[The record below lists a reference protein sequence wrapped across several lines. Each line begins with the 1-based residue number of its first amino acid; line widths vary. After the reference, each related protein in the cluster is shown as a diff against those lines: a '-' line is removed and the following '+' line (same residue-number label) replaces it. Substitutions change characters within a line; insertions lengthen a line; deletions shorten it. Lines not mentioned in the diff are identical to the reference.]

1 MAPDGSSFLPLFAGL
16 DGPAAHA
23 AGDEG
28 PRARPG
34 DGVPE
39 TPRREG
45 APVFPPPPGPDASP
59 EPPPHVHEPRV
70 RLNDVQEQ
78 AVTHPGGP
86 LLILA
91 GAGSGKTRVLTERIA
106 WLIDERG
113 VRPWEICAFTFTNK
127 AANEMKARVERRL
140 GPAGADLW
148 IGTFHRICTR
158 ILRRDGEVAGVPRG
172 FVIYD
177 TDDQHSVLKR
187 AIADLGLP
195 EAQFRPTA
203 VGRAISDAKNRMI
216 DAAGYSETAYTPFA
230 QGVAKVFHEYRARL
244 RRAGALDFDDI
255 ILETLTLFREH
266 PAVRERYAQRFLHV
280 LVDEYQDTNRAQ
292 YQLITALASAHRNLA
307 VVGDDDQAIYSWRGA
322 DITNIL
328 SFEETY
334 PDAAV
339 LRLEQNYRST
349 QRILDVAHAV
359 VSRNTSRRD
368 KKLWTTNAGGE
379 AVHLLLTT
387 DEETEGH
394 LVADLVEEIR
404 ERHELRRAQVLVL
417 YRTHAQ
423 SRALEDGLRRAAIP
437 YQLVGGVA
445 FYERREVKDIL
456 AYLRLLVNVRD
467 DVAFVRIVN
476 SPKRG
481 IGDTSIE
488 KLRAFAAR
496 HGVSLLDALRD
507 PGMPAVVGPSGVKL
521 VKFGQMI
528 ASMQNALHM
537 AVPDLVR
544 FVLDRSGYLTALA
557 AEGEEALTRLENV
570 EELVAA
576 AAHSMEETGDPT
588 LEGFLAEATLMSH
601 ADSLAGEEDRVLL
614 MTVHTAK
621 GLEYPAVIV
630 TGVEEGLFP
639 HMSSLDDPRSMEEER
654 RLFYVAVTRAE
665 KVVYLLAAGE
675 RRRFDR
681 RMPCR
686 LSRFVEDVPPELLDV
701 QDLGVR
707 RHATRWDAETRAG
720 WSAAAPR
727 TVRRDD
733 GQTLVYDD
741 GGDTGH
747 LVDDSGSPGVGDAVV
762 HKTFGRGV
770 VVGRED
776 AGGDTRLLIQFAQVG
791 RKKIMAR
798 FVRTAGSDPLD

>member
-1 MAPDGSSFLPLFAGL
+1 MPHDASSFLPLFARAA
-16 DGPAAHA
+16 DDTPPDPSPAP
-23 AGDEG
+23 DVP
-28 PRARPG
+28 PRALPP
-34 DGVPE
+34 DPWDVPE
-39 TPRREG
+39 RAA
-45 APVFPPPPGPDASP
+45 APPLHEP
-59 EPPPHVHEPRV
+59 EPRIP
-70 RLNDVQEQ
+70 LNDVQER
-78 AVTHPGGP
+78 AVTHLGSP

-106 WLIDERG
+106 WLIHEQG

-127 AANEMKARVERRL
+127 AANEMKARIERRL
-140 GPAGADLW
+140 GAAAADLW

-158 ILRRDGEVAGVPRG
+158 ILRRDGETIGIPRG

-177 TDDQHSVLKR
+177 TDDQQSVLR
-187 AIADLGLP
+187 RVIADLALP
-195 EAQFRPTA
+195 DGQFRPGA
-203 VGRAISDAKNRMI
+203 VGRAISDAKNRMVTA
-216 DAAGYSETAYTPFA
+216 DEYAETSYTPFA
-230 QGVAKVFHEYRARL
+230 QGVARAYRAYQTRL
-244 RRAGALDFDDI
+244 HDAGALDFDDI
-255 ILETLTLFREH
+255 ILETLELFRRAPE
-266 PAVRERYAQRFLHV
+266 VRERYARRFLHV

-292 YQLITALASAHRNLA
+292 YQLITALASGHRNLA

-334 PDAAV
+334 PDATV

-359 VSRNTSRRD
+359 VARIESRRD
-368 KKLWTTNAGGE
+368 KKLWTTNAQGE
-379 AVHLLLTT
+379 PVHLLLTT

-394 LVADLVEEIR
+394 LVADLVEEIT
-404 ERHELRRAQVLVL
+404 ERHALRRGQILVL

-423 SRALEDGLRRAAIP
+423 SRAVEDGLRRAAIP

-445 FYERREVKDIL
+445 FYERREVKDVL
-456 AYLRLLVNVRD
+456 AYLRLLVNPRD
-467 DVAFVRIVN
+467 DVAFARAVN
-476 SPKRG
+476 TPKRG
-481 IGDTSIE
+481 IGDTSVD
-488 KLRAFAAR
+488 RVRQFAASR
-496 HGVSLLDALRD
+496 GLSMLEALGHPD
-507 PGMPAVVGPSGVKL
+507 MPAALGTGAGKL
-521 VKFGQMI
+521 MKFGAMI
-528 ASMQNALHM
+528 AEMRGMLDR

-544 FVLDRSGYLTALA
+544 FVLDRSGYLTALT
-557 AEGEEALTRLENV
+557 AEGEEAVARLENV

-601 ADSLAGEEDRVLL
+601 ADSLAGEEDRVVM

-639 HMSSLDDPRSMEEER
+639 HITALDDPREMEEER

-665 KVVYLLAAGE
+665 RVVYLLAAGE

-686 LSRFVEDVPPELLDV
+686 LSRFVEDLPESLLETR
-701 QDLGVR
+701 DLGMR
-707 RHATRWDAETRAG
+707 RHATRWNAPGWDAPET
-720 WSAAAPR
+720 PR
-727 TVRRDD
+727 PRIERRDD
-733 GQTLVYDD
+733 GRVLIYED
-741 GGDTGH
+741 G
-747 LVDDSGSPGVGDAVV
+747 VDSGEVVEDSGAPRVGEAVE

-776 AGGDTRLLIQFAQVG
+776 AGGDTRLSIQFAQVG
-791 RKKIMAR
+791 RKKVMAR
-798 FVRTAGSDPLD
+798 FVRRATD